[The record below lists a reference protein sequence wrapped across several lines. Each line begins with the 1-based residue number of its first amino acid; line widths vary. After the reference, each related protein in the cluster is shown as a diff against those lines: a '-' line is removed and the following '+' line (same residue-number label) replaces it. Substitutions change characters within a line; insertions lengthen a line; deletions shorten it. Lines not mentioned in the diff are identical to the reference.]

1 MKKLI
6 LVLSLFILSSCVETI
21 VVGAMATG
29 VLMSKEERV
38 LDTVSDVAN
47 KEKIK
52 KYVKKYE
59 EENHVKRK
67 FDDINIS
74 VIEDRVMITGIV
86 ESKKYKKKIYK
97 VVWESK
103 VDVKEVINEVKVAKK
118 KKRSVTRDV
127 MITSQIKTK
136 FKTKQNIKSLNY
148 DVITVD
154 KTVYLF
160 GIAQDSE
167 EMRLTANVAS
177 RVRGVN
183 NVVSHVLLKSDRRR

>member
-1 MKKLI
+1 
-6 LVLSLFILSSCVETI
+6 
-21 VVGAMATG
+21 
-29 VLMSKEERV
+29 MSKEEKV

-52 KYVKKYE
+52 KYVKEYE
-59 EENHVKRK
+59 EKNHVKRK

-74 VIEDRVMITGIV
+74 VIEDRVLLTGTV
-86 ESKKYKKKIYK
+86 ESKKYKKKIYQT
-97 VVWESK
+97 VWESK
-103 VDVKEVINEVKVAKK
+103 VDVREVINEVKVAKK
-118 KKRSVTRDV
+118 KKRSVTKDV

-177 RVRGVN
+177 RVKGVN